1 MMKLLVAIALG
12 MFGVQ
17 QHDHAAMVKAGAGG
31 TSSLSEQQ
39 VAQLLAGEGMGYA
52 RPAELN
58 HYPGPRHVIELR
70 NELSLTDAQRRQVE
84 AAYNTMLASAK
95 ALGAQIV
102 EAERALD
109 ASFRGGQ
116 IDEQQLTG
124 LTSTA
129 ARLQG
134 ELRAV
139 HLAAH
144 LATRR
149 ALTPEQV
156 ARYDQLRGH
165 SK

>member
-1 MMKLLVAIALG
+1 M
-12 MFGVQ
+12 
-17 QHDHAAMVKAGAGG
+17 
-31 TSSLSEQQ
+31 
-39 VAQLLAGEGMGYA
+39 LAGEGMGYA
-52 RPAELN
+52 KPGELN

-70 NELSLTDAQRRQVE
+70 SELSLTDPQRQQVD
-84 AAYNTMLASAK
+84 AAYTAMLASAK

-102 EAERALD
+102 EAERTLD
-109 ASFRGGQ
+109 ASFRSGH
-116 IDEQQLTG
+116 IDDQRLAE

-139 HLAAH
+139 HLGAH

-156 ARYDQLRGH
+156 ARYDKLRGY

>member
-17 QHDHAAMVKAGAGG
+17 QHDHAAMVNERAGG

-52 RPAELN
+52 KPAELN

-70 NELSLTDAQRRQVE
+70 NELSLTDAQRQQVV
-84 AAYNTMLASAK
+84 AAYDAMLASAK

-116 IDEQQLTG
+116 IDEQQLTR
-124 LTSTA
+124 LTSTV

-156 ARYDQLRGH
+156 ARYDQLRGY